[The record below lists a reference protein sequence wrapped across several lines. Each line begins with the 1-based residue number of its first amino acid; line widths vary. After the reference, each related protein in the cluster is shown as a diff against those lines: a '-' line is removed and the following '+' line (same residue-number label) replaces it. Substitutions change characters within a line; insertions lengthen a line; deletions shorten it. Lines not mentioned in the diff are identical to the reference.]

1 MPLDAPMMR
10 LVLPVTLL
18 HWTCFQNFRQH
29 LLLWSF
35 FARVDRSVDAT
46 QEARKRCCLL
56 EISALKHFVKFV
68 TRILKIGK
76 RFSGAWDDKPMG

>member
-1 MPLDAPMMR
+1 MKVD
-10 LVLPVTLL
+10 PVNPFFRSLL
-18 HWTCFQNFRQH
+18 RSGLSNEAK
-29 LLLWSF
+29 LL
-35 FARVDRSVDAT
+35 ARVDRSVDTT

-56 EISALKHFVKFV
+56 EISALKQFV